1 MVRASARLQ
10 ITVVITSLS
19 MLFGAAGIAFVFIGI
34 TTENPSLSVA
44 GYGLVFMAFFVF
56 LIGTLTSRSYRG
68 RW

>member
-1 MVRASARLQ
+1 
-10 ITVVITSLS
+10 